1 MKYARVYEV
10 LNKDVKDL
18 ISLADY
24 YELRNV
30 NTEKINY
37 YLTVC
42 QYMKN
47 QLTVLNSE
55 KEFNPFFK
63 TKTDA
68 ITIIVYDLHQDIRQI
83 ISEKR

>member
-18 ISLADY
+18 ISLTNY

-37 YLTVC
+37 YLIVC
-42 QYMKN
+42 QYLKN